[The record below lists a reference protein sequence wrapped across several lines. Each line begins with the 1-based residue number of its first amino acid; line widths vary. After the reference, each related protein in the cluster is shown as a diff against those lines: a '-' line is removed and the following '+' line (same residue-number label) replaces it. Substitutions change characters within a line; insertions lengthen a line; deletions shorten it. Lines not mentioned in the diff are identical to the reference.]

1 MAKKPTTT
9 PAKLRAKRTTE
20 GLIAPTKLRA
30 RLRGPVTLVG
40 HQDPAPQRTTEGL
53 PKHLVVVDMVV
64 RRGNSILLIRRGNE
78 PFKGFQALPGG
89 FVEPGE
95 AVEKAASRELKEET
109 GIDIAPD
116 KWKLVGIYSAADRD
130 PRGHVIAVAFTAWV
144 PSHAAPAAGDDA
156 ESAMF
161 SENWHGYPLAFDHEQ
176 IIQDALS

>member
-1 MAKKPTTT
+1 MAKTTKRIT
-9 PAKLRAKRTTE
+9 SIQVQELAKRAVIE
-20 GLIAPTKLRA
+20 RFGLKPKTAKDYA
-30 RLRGPVTLVG
+30 KAKQAV
-40 HQDPAPQRTTEGL
+40 QRTTDGL
-53 PKHLVVVDMVV
+53 PRHLVVVDMVV